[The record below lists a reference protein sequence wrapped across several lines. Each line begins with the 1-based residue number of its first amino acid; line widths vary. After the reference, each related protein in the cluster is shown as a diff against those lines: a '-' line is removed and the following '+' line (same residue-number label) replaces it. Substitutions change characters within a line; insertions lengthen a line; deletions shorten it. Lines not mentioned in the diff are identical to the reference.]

1 MSPIQVLTLCVG
13 RQADKGL
20 LKGAEHLKDT
30 ESDLCTTF
38 AEDYLTVCP
47 HELASLPRC
56 SLMTLYAHNRQQ
68 TQGLLVGAA
77 FSIVVVNALLRT
89 FMSCTLCTESIE
101 GVSWLMMRTSCQG
114 WPNLR
119 GTIR

>member
-56 SLMTLYAHNRQQ
+56 SLHDAVRTQSTTDAGAVSRSRFFNRGGQRSAPYIHELY
-68 TQGLLVGAA
+68 
-77 FSIVVVNALLRT
+77 VVY
-89 FMSCTLCTESIE
+89 
-101 GVSWLMMRTSCQG
+101 GKH
-114 WPNLR
+114 
-119 GTIR
+119 

>member
-1 MSPIQVLTLCVG
+1 MVVQYLTSRDHETYITVLTLHVG

-38 AEDYLTVCP
+38 AEDYLTVRT
-47 HELASLPRC
+47 HELASSTRC
-56 SLMTLYAHNRQQ
+56 SLNDAAHNRQQ

-89 FMSCTLCTESIE
+89 FMSCTLCVGSIE
-101 GVSWLMMRTSCQG
+101 GVS
-114 WPNLR
+114 
-119 GTIR
+119 